1 MQGKGAQTR
10 VNPDDDAAHRGVLGK
25 AS

>member
-10 VNPDDDAAHRGVLGK
+10 VKPDDDAAHRGVLGK